1 MKLAKDQIA
10 RQFSRAATTYDTAAQ
25 LQNEMAKILINAI
38 PEHATGTLVDLGC
51 GTGWPLKQLAKSGK
65 YEMTAIDIADGMID
79 VARQKVPQTNFI
91 CCDLESTPLPNA
103 FAHVIF
109 SNAAIQWC
117 NTAKALA
124 EINRIAKPNAN
135 LLLSTFGPSTF
146 VEIRKAW
153 EEIGD
158 ASDRIHKFENPQS
171 IEQLLQDL
179 NFEEITIKR
188 ESRQLIY
195 HSVDDLLRSIRN
207 LGATN
212 ASSKRQ
218 SGLLGKERYRQ
229 FKSVFESRLAQSG
242 QLELTFDCIFVFAK
256 TA

>member
-10 RQFSRAATTYDTAAQ
+10 RQFSRAATTYDTAAR

-38 PEHATGTLVDLGC
+38 PEHATGKLVDLGC
-51 GTGWPLKQLAKSGK
+51 GTGWPLRQLANSGK
-65 YEMTAIDIADGMID
+65 YEITAIDIADGMID
-79 VARQKVPQTNFI
+79 MARQKVPQINFI

-103 FAHVIF
+103 FANVVF

-146 VEIRKAW
+146 IEIRKAW
-153 EEIGD
+153 REIGD
-158 ASDRIHKFENPQS
+158 SSDRIHNFENPQS
-171 IEQLLQDL
+171 IEQHLKDL

-212 ASSKRQ
+212 ASSNRQ

-229 FKSVFESRLAQSG
+229 FKSVFETRLAQSN

>member
-1 MKLAKDQIA
+1 M
-10 RQFSRAATTYDTAAQ
+10 
-25 LQNEMAKILINAI
+25 AI

-103 FAHVIF
+103 FANVIF

-124 EINRIAKPNAN
+124 EINRIARPNAN

-158 ASDRIHKFENPQS
+158 AFGS
-171 IEQLLQDL
+171 
-179 NFEEITIKR
+179 
-188 ESRQLIY
+188 
-195 HSVDDLLRSIRN
+195 HS
-207 LGATN
+207 
-212 ASSKRQ
+212 
-218 SGLLGKERYRQ
+218 
-229 FKSVFESRLAQSG
+229 
-242 QLELTFDCIFVFAK
+242 
-256 TA
+256 